1 MEYRLMADY
10 HTHTRY
16 SHGKGTIEQNVMAAR
31 RRGLKR
37 IAIADHGFNHIGI
50 GMRID
55 DIDRMRREI
64 DALRKKYADIEIL
77 FGVEANL
84 ISMEGDI
91 DIPKEYIGVFD
102 IILMGFH
109 KAVLPYS
116 LKDGWR
122 LFLRNALCSAA
133 PLCDVERL
141 RYDNTMAMIRAM
153 ERYPIHTIT
162 HPGAKIDIDTRL
174 LAKYAAKHKVFLE
187 INSSHGFMNEEYV
200 RVAMEEGALFVIN
213 SDAHTPEDVGNMTRG
228 IMIAQRAGVPA
239 DRILNSQDFLR

>member
-1 MEYRLMADY
+1 MEYRLIADY

-37 IAIADHGFNHIGI
+37 IAITDHGFNHIGM
-50 GMRID
+50 GMRLE

-64 DALRKKYADIEIL
+64 DVLRKKYADIEIL

-91 DIPKEYIGVFD
+91 DIPQEYIGVFD

-109 KAVLPYS
+109 KAVMPFS

-122 LFLRNALCSAA
+122 LFLKNALCSAV
-133 PLCDVERL
+133 PLCDRDRL

-174 LAKYAAKHKVFLE
+174 LAKHAVKHKVFLE
-187 INSSHGFMNEEYV
+187 INSSHGFMTEEYV
-200 RVAMEEGALFVIN
+200 RIAMEEGALFVIN
-213 SDAHTPEDVGNMTRG
+213 SDAHTPENVGNMARG
-228 IMIAQRAGVPA
+228 LMIAQRAGVPP
-239 DRILNSQDFLR
+239 DRILNSQDFLY